1 MRLHTLWF
9 GRAKPCATTFL
20 QPFVSESTDLYNN
33 EFTFVRSS
41 GGHERTTNVSA
52 TLCICDAPARAM
64 LQDFVQ
70 FNGHYGCGFCLHPG
84 ERIQKGSGTVQ
95 VYPLS
100 EIYPLCMREGTLE
113 LVKKATASGKPV
125 QGVKGASLLCLL
137 PNFDI
142 VRSAI
147 HCLRNRKPSW

>member
-1 MRLHTLWF
+1 
-9 GRAKPCATTFL
+9 
-20 QPFVSESTDLYNN
+20 
-33 EFTFVRSS
+33 
-41 GGHERTTNVSA
+41 
-52 TLCICDAPARAM
+52 M

-70 FNGHYGCGFCLHPG
+70 FNGHYSCGFCLHPG

-142 VRSAI
+142 VRSVI
-147 HCLRNRKPSW
+147 PDYRHCVLLGVVWQFIIIWTESCSYSKPYCIKKIQLLLINC